1 MCSKINVKEVN
12 LKNHLLQ
19 HMCQK
24 MLDNQKKLGKKLPMK
39 SFQTTNLFT
48 KEQQYARVCGQSN
61 GNKDT
66 LYMYDFLK
74 SQ

>member
-24 MLDNQKKLGKKLPMK
+24 MLDNQKKLATAILFLT
-39 SFQTTNLFT
+39 SFT